1 MGFLEKH
8 KKNKAMKTAKAKL
21 RKNLLAEISRLDAE
35 YAESSALAESYNE
48 LVSNALYYAID
59 RDNFITSSLTGVHDN
74 QLSHI
79 CDSIDEIRNL
89 SGKDS
94 KMGTTCD
101 GTNAKL
107 KEVIEYG
114 QANFKKVNETF
125 KLSSKQ
131 MISIAKTSASG
142 LNHRCNVISA
152 EKQKLEEIYRTFF
165 GDK

>member
-8 KKNKAMKTAKAKL
+8 KKNKAMKAAKAKL
-21 RKNLLAEISRLDAE
+21 RKNLLVEISRLDAE
-35 YAESSALAESYNE
+35 YTESTMLAESYNE
-48 LVSNALYYAID
+48 LISNALYYAID

-89 SGKDS
+89 NGKDS
-94 KMGTTCD
+94 KMGELCNDVNTR
-101 GTNAKL
+101 L
-107 KEVIEYG
+107 KETVDYS
-114 QANFKKVNETF
+114 QTNFKKVNEIF

-131 MISIAKTSASG
+131 MISIAKNCASN

-152 EKQKLEEIYRTFF
+152 EKQKLKEIYKTFF